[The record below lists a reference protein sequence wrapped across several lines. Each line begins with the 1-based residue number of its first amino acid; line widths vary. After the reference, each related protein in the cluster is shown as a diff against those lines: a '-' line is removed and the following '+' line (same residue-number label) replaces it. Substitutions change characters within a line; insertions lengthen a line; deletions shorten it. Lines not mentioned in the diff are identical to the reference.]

1 MTKVYNNEIPFPI
14 KLSPS
19 LLSNFAKGL
28 LSSLQT
34 ENKNYL
40 KNCNTIKNLLTL
52 GVPLDQWLTKAEPTI
67 RSKVE
72 FGSNLPNYLYAIAR
86 ESLLSN
92 KHMKCK
98 QTCRLFDHLKV

>member
-1 MTKVYNNEIPFPI
+1 MTKVYSNEIPFPM
-14 KLSPS
+14 KLSPL

-34 ENKNYL
+34 ENEHYL
-40 KNCNTIKNLLTL
+40 TLCNAIKNLLTL
-52 GVPLDQWLTKAEPTI
+52 GVPLDQWLAKAEPII

-72 FGSNLPNYLYAIAR
+72 FGSSLPNYLYVIAR